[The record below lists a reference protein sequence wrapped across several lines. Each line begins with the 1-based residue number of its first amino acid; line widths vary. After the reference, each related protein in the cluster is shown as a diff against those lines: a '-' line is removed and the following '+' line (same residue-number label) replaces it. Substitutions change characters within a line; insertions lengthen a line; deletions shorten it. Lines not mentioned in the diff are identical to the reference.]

1 MTLPK
6 KFNSISSSR
15 LEELYD
21 KIDKVVSLKFA
32 RSYKINMLLPE
43 LKIEIDYY
51 SERINETIAEVGDD
65 YDYWQVETIKN
76 KVNYYRLVLR
86 DLKKERKK
94 LEFLIENE

>member
-21 KIDKVVSLKFA
+21 KIDKVVSLKIA